1 MIGKKKKKLKK
12 KKSLKGAFINPE
24 FHIRGDVDY

>member
-1 MIGKKKKKLKK
+1 MIGKKKKKLK